1 PGASFNTEVDS
12 LPEAREIEKQQRDT
26 WERFSAGWIKWDPQ
40 VVEMLAPVGQEMI
53 RLLALADDGVHLDIA
68 SGTGE
73 PGLSIATQMP
83 KGRVVLTDLSEAML
97 VGARSKAEKQA
108 IGNVEVRV
116 CGVDDLPFEDASF
129 DSVSCRFGFMFFPDI
144 RGAVSELVRMARPG
158 GRISTAVW
166 AEPDGNA
173 WATIPMG
180 AISAEVTLAP
190 PERDAPGLFRCAAQ
204 DSIAAIF
211 REAGLHDVAESDV
224 RGSLEVDSGDEYW
237 SLLTDVTAPI
247 VAVLAGVD
255 DATRNRIRAMTIEN
269 AQAFDND
276 GKLTLPYHARCIV
289 GTR

>member
-1 PGASFNTEVDS
+1 M
-12 LPEAREIEKQQRDT
+12 Q
-26 WERFSAGWIKWDPQ
+26 
-40 VVEMLAPVGQEMI
+40 APVGQEMI

-73 PGLSIATQMP
+73 PGLSIAAQLP

-97 VGARSKAEKQA
+97 AGASSKAEKQA
-108 IGNVEVRV
+108 LGNVEVRV

-144 RGAVSELVRMARPG
+144 RGAVSELVRKLRPG

-180 AISAEVTLAP
+180 AISAEVALTP
-190 PERDAPGLFRCAAQ
+190 PEPDAPGIFRCAAPG
-204 DSIAAIF
+204 SIAAIF
-211 REAGLHDVAESDV
+211 RDAGLHDVTESDV
-224 RGSLEVDSGDEYW
+224 RGSLELESGADYW
-237 SLLTDVTAPI
+237 TFLTEVTAPV
-247 VAVLAGVD
+247 VAVLVGVD
-255 DATRNRIRAMTIEN
+255 GATSDRIRAATIEK
-269 AQAFDND
+269 AEAFRRD
-276 GKLTLPYHARCIV
+276 GKLSLPFQARCIG